1 AMYVAKKS
9 GGGFAVYSPEHEGQ
23 TLRQSGLAGNLR
35 RSMTQGELVLHYQ
48 PIVLLPAHTTYALEA
63 LVRWNHPRE
72 GLLPPDRFIS
82 LAEETNVIRPLTSW
96 VLDTAL
102 AQLARWVA
110 SGEDVSVAVNV
121 SPRCL
126 DDPSIVEDVTRAL
139 ATSRVEPRRLTLEVS
154 EGAAMSAPAAKALER
169 LAEMGVRLSLDDFG
183 TGYSSLVYLKRL
195 PIHEIKID
203 RSFVKTLPGDPD
215 AAAIVRAAV
224 GLGHS
229 LGLRVIAEGV
239 EDRDAEAMTRDQ
251 LSVTD
256 AAAVR
261 AALER
266 HRPEVVF
273 NCAAYNP
280 VDRAEME
287 PDQALSVNSDGAFNA
302 AVACRSLG
310 VALVHY
316 STNFVFDGRL
326 DRPYLESDLV
336 GPLGAYARS
345 KADGERRVLAEHP
358 AALVIRTAA
367 LFGDT
372 GSRAKGGSFPER
384 IVRAAREGKP
394 LAVVADQK
402 VNP

>member
-1 AMYVAKKS
+1 MLRATDTIARLGGDEFAVVSTDAKHPDNVVAAARKILASLEGTFTIGDHTVETGASIGIAMYPIHGDDPGTLLRRADVAMYVAKKS

-23 TLRQSGLAGNLR
+23 TLRQSGLAGDLR

-102 AQLARWVA
+102 AQLAQWVA
-110 SGEDVSVAVNV
+110 SGQDVSVAVNV

-126 DDPSIVEDVTRAL
+126 DDHSIVEDVTRAL

-169 LAEMGVRLSLDDFG
+169 LAEMGLRLSLDDFG

-239 EDRDAEAMTRDQ
+239 EDRDAEGMLIEAG
-251 LSVTD
+251 VD
-256 AAAVR
+256 AAQGYFIG
-261 AALER
+261 
-266 HRPEVVF
+266 RPAPE
-273 NCAAYNP
+273 
-280 VDRAEME
+280 DEMT
-287 PDQALSVNSDGAFNA
+287 
-302 AVACRSLG
+302 SL
-310 VALVHY
+310 
-316 STNFVFDGRL
+316 
-326 DRPYLESDLV
+326 LESGREMTATAGQV
-336 GPLGAYARS
+336 GPPALPP
-345 KADGERRVLAEHP
+345 ERE
-358 AALVIRTAA
+358 
-367 LFGDT
+367 
-372 GSRAKGGSFPER
+372 GSR
-384 IVRAAREGKP
+384 EG
-394 LAVVADQK
+394 
-402 VNP
+402 